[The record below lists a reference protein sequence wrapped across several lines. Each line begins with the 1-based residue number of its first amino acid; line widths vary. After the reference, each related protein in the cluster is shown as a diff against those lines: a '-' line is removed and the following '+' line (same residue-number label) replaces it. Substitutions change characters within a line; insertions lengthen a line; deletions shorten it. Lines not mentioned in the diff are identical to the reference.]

1 MKRVKRPWGH
11 YIIIHKSKNY
21 LIKKIVIL
29 PNESIS
35 LQLHHHRSEHW
46 IVINGIAKIQIGNKK
61 IKLTQNQ
68 STYVPV
74 NKKHKVSNNS
84 SEPLIILETQLG
96 QKLSEKD
103 IIRFEDQYN
112 RS

>member
-1 MKRVKRPWGH
+1 MDAVAKSIKSILTYDKYKKFKPS
-11 YIIIHKSKNY
+11 IIDVAGEWD
-21 LIKKIVIL
+21 L
-29 PNESIS
+29 
-35 LQLHHHRSEHW
+35 
-46 IVINGIAKIQIGNKK
+46 
-61 IKLTQNQ
+61 
-68 STYVPV
+68 
-74 NKKHKVSNNS
+74 KKHKVSNNS

>member
-68 STYVPV
+68 STYVSLLS
-74 NKKHKVSNNS
+74 H
-84 SEPLIILETQLG
+84 PLWGARGGGAGIRILF
-96 QKLSEKD
+96 D
-103 IIRFEDQYN
+103 FV
-112 RS
+112 

>member
-1 MKRVKRPWGH
+1 M
-11 YIIIHKSKNY
+11 
-21 LIKKIVIL
+21 
-29 PNESIS
+29 
-35 LQLHHHRSEHW
+35 
-46 IVINGIAKIQIGNKK
+46 NK
-61 IKLTQNQ
+61 T
-68 STYVPV
+68 
-74 NKKHKVSNNS
+74 HKVSNNS